1 MTLFG
6 TFAERRAA
14 FARGALRRGRR
25 FAQFDSRVRRR
36 MMGLLESTVQ
46 RRVSALVE
54 ATIRENSSA
63 RSDTD
68 RD

>member
-1 MTLFG
+1 MTLFD

-14 FARGALRRGRR
+14 FARGALLRGRR

-36 MMGLLESTVQ
+36 MFGLLESTVQ
-46 RRVSALVE
+46 RQVSALVE
-54 ATIRENSSA
+54 ATIRENFA
-63 RSDTD
+63 TRPDAE